1 MWRIILITWSTP
13 YKDFVKLA
21 LMVHNFKMHTW
32 AFFWLIIILRKS
44 WWGGTR
50 PWNVS
55 FATPP
60 NSAQVQFLPFTYSKR
75 TFHLQPYTQIS
86 HPWTIILTMNMKTS
100 LLNINPIASKKESLL
115 VLDVRKTR
123 NERELHLFP
132 SPIFLEA
139 NNLTKAVIEHK
150 YISLKTWCCSL
161 QKDVKL
167 SL

>member
-1 MWRIILITWSTP
+1 
-13 YKDFVKLA
+13 
-21 LMVHNFKMHTW
+21 
-32 AFFWLIIILRKS
+32 
-44 WWGGTR
+44 
-50 PWNVS
+50 
-55 FATPP
+55 
-60 NSAQVQFLPFTYSKR
+60 
-75 TFHLQPYTQIS
+75 
-86 HPWTIILTMNMKTS
+86 MNMKTS

-139 NNLTKAVIEHK
+139 NNLTKVVIEHK